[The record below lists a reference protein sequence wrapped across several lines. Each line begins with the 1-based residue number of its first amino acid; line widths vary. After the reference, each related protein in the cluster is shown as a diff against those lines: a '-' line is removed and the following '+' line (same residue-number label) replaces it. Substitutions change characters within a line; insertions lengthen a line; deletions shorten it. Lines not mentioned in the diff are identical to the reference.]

1 MRCSW
6 GLVVCL
12 LARPASADE
21 AALMQFMGG
30 QGCTFGPQS
39 IAAAEQAGY
48 ARADIDAAMTAH
60 LADGTGDQQGD
71 YVVVSESVCKIRLP
85 DIQTDFPLNHPDI
98 LAVTSAIDA
107 YAEDGSPGCF
117 LADAGLWFESIG
129 RPFDDY
135 TRFLAAHIIAGD
147 VRFYSTSPL
156 RTPFSFHVISGAC
169 GNLAAVPAMRAN
181 HAKLVAGF
189 EAFVRHQ
196 GALNDCVGQ
205 DVLAMDQAF
214 AIELQGGDLTKSDAE
229 VADINAWL
237 SMEYLMIAMGAG

>member
-1 MRCSW
+1 
-6 GLVVCL
+6 
-12 LARPASADE
+12 
-21 AALMQFMGG
+21 MQFMGR

-39 IAAAEQAGY
+39 IAAAEQAGF
-48 ARADIDAAMTAH
+48 ARADIDAAMTEH
-60 LADGTGDQQGD
+60 LADEAGVQQGD
-71 YVVVSESVCKIRLP
+71 YVVVSEAVCNIRLP
-85 DIQTDFPLNHPDI
+85 DIQTDLPLSHPDV
-98 LAVTSAIDA
+98 LALTSAIDA

-117 LADAGLWFESIG
+117 LADAGLWFESSG

-156 RTPFSFHVISGAC
+156 LTPFSFQVISGAC
-169 GNLAAVPAMRAN
+169 GKLAEIPAMRAN

-196 GALNDCVGQ
+196 GALNDCVEQ

-214 AIELQGGDLTKSDAE
+214 AIELQGGDRTKSDAE
-229 VADINAWL
+229 VANINAWL
-237 SMEYLMIAMGAG
+237 STEYLMIALGAGWVEGATWTEEGQMRPPMCHY